1 MMWSTAMYNYREM
14 GMTKHQSTNLQR
26 YFSAT
31 CLMNSNYST
40 LLSKKRTYA
49 AFNDVETTPD
59 EITPRKCA
67 QMLADHGISEVLD
80 PMAGYGTILQYG
92 RKSDFGSFLVEINL
106 PAHLWQLIAQPENS
120 EKLITIVNKI
130 IAAKDIWPVPKCLA
144 EVSNEWIGSEGLRI
158 LCLLYDLNR
167 NIVAPFFDDTII
179 VEKMALAIM
188 LPIVLRLSTAQ
199 KGDAA
204 YVKRNGGVSILK
216 GYDADYH
223 FYLNNM
229 LLPFLE
235 DNFKEYSQVIWGE
248 EKWGNTCIYGN
259 AMSYNFPQDR
269 FHGMLT
275 SPPYPNGSDYGK
287 MFSAENFFIDDL
299 SRKNLIHFEIIPS
312 QIIGT
317 NTVKD
322 RQAEQLTLQ
331 TAKVFL
337 GKLRNLKLNK
347 KAKMDMLS
355 YYIPYYRNYF
365 CDLEKAYRNISTAL
379 SERFLGY
386 IIVTNNA
393 IRNIEVPVSDF
404 IIELWQSLGFNA
416 KCIKSKEVSHVGA
429 KNPHAKGR
437 MSLHC
442 EHIIQIW
449 RGGDV

>member
-1 MMWSTAMYNYREM
+1 MYNNSEKEIV
-14 GMTKHQSTNLQR
+14 KHSGTDLEQ
-26 YFSAT
+26 YFSTT
-31 CLMNSNYST
+31 CLMNSNYSA

-49 AFNDVETTPD
+49 AFNDAETTHG

-92 RKSDFGSFLVEINL
+92 RKCGFGSFLVEINL
-106 PAHLWQLIAQPENS
+106 PAHLWQLIVQPENS
-120 EKLITIVNKI
+120 EKLIAVVNKI
-130 IAAKDIWPVPKCLA
+130 IAAKKDWPVPKFLA
-144 EVSNEWIGSEGLRI
+144 EVSNDWIGPEGLHI
-158 LCLLYDLNR
+158 LNLLYDLNKKLA
-167 NIVAPFFDDTII
+167 APFFTDTII
-179 VEKMALAIM
+179 AEKVALSIM

-204 YVKRNGGVSILK
+204 YVKRNGGVAILR
-216 GYDADYH
+216 GYDEDYF

-235 DNFKEYSQVIWGE
+235 ANFKEYSQVIWGE
-248 EKWGNTCIYGN
+248 EKWSNTCIYGD
-259 AMSYNFPQDR
+259 AMSYCFPKNK

-287 MFSAENFFIDDL
+287 MFSAENFFINNL
-299 SRKNLIHFEIIPS
+299 SSKNLVHFGLIPS

-317 NTVKD
+317 NTVKG
-322 RQAEQLTLQ
+322 RCSEQPTIRV
-331 TAKVFL
+331 AKDFL
-337 GKLRNLKLNK
+337 GKLKNLKLNK
-347 KAKMDMLS
+347 KAKMDMAS
-355 YYIPYYRNYF
+355 YYIPYYQNYF
-365 CDLEKAYRNISTAL
+365 CDLEKAYRNISMAL
-379 SERFLGY
+379 SDTFLGY
-386 IIVTNNA
+386 VIVTNNA

-429 KNPHAKGR
+429 KNPHARGR

-442 EHIIQIW
+442 EHIIQVW
-449 RGGDV
+449 RDKDV